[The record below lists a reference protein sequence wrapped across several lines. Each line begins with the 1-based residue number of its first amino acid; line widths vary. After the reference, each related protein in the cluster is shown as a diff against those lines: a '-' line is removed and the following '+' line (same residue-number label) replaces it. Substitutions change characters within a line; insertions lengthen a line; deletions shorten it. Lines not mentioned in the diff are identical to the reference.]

1 MYSNFQNMNYTS
13 LNINVSAKYLIVDN
27 GLWLRVKLL
36 RACLR
41 DFQALLGYYFLNPKL
56 KSYIRIAY

>member
-1 MYSNFQNMNYTS
+1 MNYTS